1 MIVDK
6 HKPQLNNPDEK
17 VLEESA
23 QLTWEEEAV
32 RTYALAEAYK
42 AVRSILADIPSNP
55 DDPNSEPLFK
65 TIKMDNGQ
73 LARIK
78 GSKLNEEYGIE
89 FPAVFIHFIEVYYNQ
104 EFDLI
109 YKHLIAPLILL
120 ELFRKIVL

>member
-32 RTYALAEAYK
+32 RTNAMAEAYK

-104 EFDLI
+104 GAARISEG
-109 YKHLIAPLILL
+109 KATM
-120 ELFRKIVL
+120 R